1 MTADHPMGNGLP
13 LDGIR
18 VIDFTQVEF
27 GPCGTQVLADFGAEV
42 IKIEAPRGDHSR
54 HLDPDADSIDDSS
67 YYQSLNRN
75 KSSIVLDLKD
85 PAGNATVRE
94 LIRSADL
101 VVHNARP
108 GAMERL
114 GLGYEQLS
122 QEHPSLIYV
131 SGSGFG
137 QTGPWADRKGQDF
150 LAQSLSGAAHLNMG
164 DDGRPRLY
172 PIAIA
177 DYTAGMILAQGALL
191 AIVERARSGQGQLV
205 TVNLFDAMVA
215 MQLQEL
221 TLYRRRGRVANT
233 LKDFL
238 VGVFQTSDG
247 FVTIAGFFRPD
258 PLSAIGEALELDAD
272 DMARLRELEVSGRGN
287 AELLSEL
294 DAACRR
300 FPTQTL
306 VDRLVERDVLVAP
319 VLDYDGLLA
328 HPQFRENGMA
338 IEVTSGG
345 RPVPTIGN
353 AIRMSRTPYRAS
365 AGAPALGADRP

>member
-1 MTADHPMGNGLP
+1 MTDSDPVARPLP
-13 LDGIR
+13 LDGVR

-27 GPCGTQVLADFGAEV
+27 GPCGTQVLADFGAQV

-54 HLDPDADSIDDSS
+54 HLDPAAESIDDSS

-85 PAGNATVRE
+85 PAGKAEALR
-94 LIRSADL
+94 LIDGADM
-101 VVHNARP
+101 VVSNARP

-114 GLGYEQLS
+114 GLGYEELS
-122 QEHPSLIYV
+122 AAHPSLIYV

-137 QTGPWADRKGQDF
+137 ESGPWADRKGQDF
-150 LAQSLSGAAHLNMG
+150 LAQSLSGAAHLNRG
-164 DDGRPRLY
+164 ADGRPQLY

-177 DYTAGMILAQGALL
+177 DFAAGMILAQGALL
-191 AIVERARSGQGQLV
+191 ALLERARSGLGQQV
-205 TVNLFDAMVA
+205 SVNLFDVMVA

-238 VGVFQTSDG
+238 VGVFQTRDG
-247 FVTIAGFFRPD
+247 HVTIAGFFRPD
-258 PLSAIGEALELDAD
+258 PLSAIADALELSPS
-272 DMARLRELEVSGRGN
+272 RTEELRELERSGHGN
-287 AELLSEL
+287 AELL
-294 DAACRR
+294 AALEAETRR
-300 FPTQTL
+300 YPTQAL

-328 HPQFRENGMA
+328 HPQFAVNGMA
-338 IEVTSGG
+338 IEVDSAG
-345 RPVPTIGN
+345 RTIPTIGN
-353 AIRMSRTPYRAS
+353 PIRMSGTPYRS
-365 AGAPALGADRP
+365 TAGAPAMGAGLS